1 MTQTTTPQDKESKV
15 SKATHT
21 WLVKNY
27 THKLTHPDDKR
38 NFNRAENCVKFIT
51 RFSPKNEKLKALES
65 AATNYYYKNKN
76 TIEHKLKRTKRSPK
90 LKALIAKYPKL
101 NIERAYK
108 LAVLHDKLALNADD
122 IEFFEKLLIVAI
134 KQPKT
139 KK

>member
-1 MTQTTTPQDKESKV
+1 MTQTTTPQDKESRV

-27 THKLTHPDDKR
+27 THKLAHPDDKR

-51 RFSPKNEKLKALES
+51 RFSPKNEKLTALES

-101 NIERAYK
+101 NIENGFKVAM
-108 LAVLHDKLALNADD
+108 LHDKFSLSQAD
-122 IEFFEKLLIVAI
+122 IELFENILLASI
-134 KQPKT
+134 KKPKP
-139 KK
+139 KE

>member
-1 MTQTTTPQDKESKV
+1 MTQTTTPQDKESRV

-27 THKLTHPDDKR
+27 TYKLLHPDDTR
-38 NFNRAENCVKFIT
+38 TFNRAENCVKYILRHAT
-51 RFSPKNEKLKALES
+51 PNKELI
-65 AATNYYYKNKN
+65 AASTTLYYKNLN
-76 TIEHKLKRTKRSPK
+76 TIKNKLKRINKTQK